1 MTGTFDLSM
10 QVVTPC
16 YALLQY
22 GNQSWWRRA
31 QLSPPALV
39 LIKASLQLEKWTRL
53 QPLSGRLHGKWW

>member
-16 YALLQY
+16 YTLL
-22 GNQSWWRRA
+22 STIWEPIM
-31 QLSPPALV
+31 SPPALG
-39 LIKASLQLEKWTRL
+39 LIKASPQLEKWTRL